1 MKYLITLSVLL
12 FCKISFGQN
21 MAKIN
26 LKDSCIISGGVINL
40 KDFKGLCKICPP
52 GVKKVDSYIFSYTI
66 NPPLY
71 LEVICK
77 TNRFNP
83 YFFLKHAVPGRTFMI
98 EEIKATGADGK
109 TLNLKPIYIGFK

>member
-1 MKYLITLSVLL
+1 
-12 FCKISFGQN
+12 

-26 LKDSCIISGGVINL
+26 KKDSCIISGGVINL

-52 GVKKVDSYIFSYTI
+52 GVKKVNSFIFSYTI

-71 LEVICK
+71 LEYICN

-83 YFFLKHAVPGRTFMI
+83 LFFLKYAAPGRTFMI
-98 EEIKATGADGK
+98 EEIKAVDATGK
-109 TLNLKPIYIGFK
+109 PVNLKPIYIGFK